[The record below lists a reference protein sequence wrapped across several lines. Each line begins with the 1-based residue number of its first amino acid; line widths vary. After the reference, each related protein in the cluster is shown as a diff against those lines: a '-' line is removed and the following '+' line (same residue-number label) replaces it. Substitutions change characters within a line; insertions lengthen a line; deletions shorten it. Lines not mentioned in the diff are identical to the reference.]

1 MWIHW
6 HNLRILWAFGLFA
19 VERQEVEG
27 QAPLASACRPVVVFL
42 AMQVEEV
49 LLLRDN
55 TSEALSFQQ
64 SIKMLLPTLGL
75 D

>member
-1 MWIHW
+1 
-6 HNLRILWAFGLFA
+6 
-19 VERQEVEG
+19 
-27 QAPLASACRPVVVFL
+27 VVVFL